1 MGGRRVDESIGRF
14 GNWLTARFRR
24 GAERFAKRADAREVR
39 TPSYANA
46 RSGVSI
52 GVQTAWRNY
61 AFLFKRQEA
70 RPLDRWV
77 KRFGYDGL

>member
-1 MGGRRVDESIGRF
+1 
-14 GNWLTARFRR
+14 
-24 GAERFAKRADAREVR
+24 VR
-39 TPSYANA
+39 TPSYAKV

-77 KRFGYDGL
+77 KFFGCEGL